1 MKNKNPLYVVKGSTV
16 MEAKNFFDM
25 VLKRFNLEPAF
36 EVIMNIVRMLLNQVT
51 SYPMFVAV
59 KNFVDQVMAKIMGLM
74 GKFPLATT

>member
-16 MEAKNFFDM
+16 LEAKNIFDM

-59 KNFVDQVMAKIMGLM
+59 KNFVDQVMMKVMSLM
-74 GKFPLATT
+74 GKLTPATT